1 MRFIL
6 TICLFLIFF
15 NSTIAQV
22 VKESEGTYQEE
33 EFFADQK
40 KDKPRLAI
48 KTDVF
53 TALIGQIPLLAEVRL
68 SRDFS
73 VEVGVFYLYNELFM
87 PMGENSDL
95 KEFYDVIPSY
105 GGTIE
110 GRYYIDRAFNSG
122 SGFVGLRY
130 KYKKVERE
138 AKEPFEGYDPSI
150 ISDTYNAIIFMWGQQ
165 YTFNDRF
172 LFEYTVGL
180 GYSHAVFFRY
190 KSDGFGGPTYPVEF
204 KPNFLDDGHAPLILQ
219 VGLRFGVFAF

>member
-1 MRFIL
+1 MRYIL

-15 NSTIAQV
+15 NSINAQV
-22 VKESEGTYQEE
+22 VKGSKKTYQEE

-40 KDKPRLAI
+40 KDMPRLAI

-53 TALIGQIPLLAEVRL
+53 TALIGQITLLAEARL
-68 SRDFS
+68 NRDFS

-87 PMGENSDL
+87 PMGRNSDL
-95 KEFYDVIPSY
+95 KEYYDIIPNY

-110 GRYYIDRAFNSG
+110 GRYYLDRAFNSG
-122 SGFVGLRY
+122 TGFVGLRY
-130 KYKKVERE
+130 KYKKVERV

-165 YTFNDRF
+165 YTFKDRF
-172 LFEYTVGL
+172 LFEYTVGM
-180 GYSHAVFFRY
+180 GYNHAVFFRY

-204 KPNFLDDGHAPLILQ
+204 NPNFFDDGHVPCVNTTGKQ
-219 VGLRFGVFAF
+219 